1 MTRHRLAIAI
11 LEALARNKSHFEDL
25 VIDDEVEALKHRNDV
40 LNGRG
45 EDLYVSVID
54 QLDVFDYYVLSKL
67 EACFEE
73 ISVLD
78 TYQYE

>member
-25 VIDDEVEALKHRNDV
+25 VVDDEVETLDHKNAV

-45 EDLYVSVID
+45 EELYVSVLE

>member
-11 LEALARNKSHFEDL
+11 LEALARNKSHFED
-25 VIDDEVEALKHRNDV
+25 VVVDDEVETLDHKNAV

-45 EDLYVSVID
+45 EELYLSVLE

-67 EACFEE
+67 AACFEE
-73 ISVLD
+73 TSVLD